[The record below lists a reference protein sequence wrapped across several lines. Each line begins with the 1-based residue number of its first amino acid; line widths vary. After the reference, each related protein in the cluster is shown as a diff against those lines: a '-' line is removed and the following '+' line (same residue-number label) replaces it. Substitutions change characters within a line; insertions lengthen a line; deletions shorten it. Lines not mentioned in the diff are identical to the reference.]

1 MNVVVFGLGSMG
13 KRRIAYTQFD
23 ENINIVGIDTNEE
36 RRAICK
42 AEWSIP
48 TYSKLDDLL
57 KERKIDCAFICT
69 SPFS

>member
-1 MNVVVFGLGSMG
+1 MG
-13 KRRIAYTQFD
+13 KRRIRLIRNLD

-57 KERKIDCAFICT
+57 KERKINIVSAGKMGSLIAVDDFRF
-69 SPFS
+69 P